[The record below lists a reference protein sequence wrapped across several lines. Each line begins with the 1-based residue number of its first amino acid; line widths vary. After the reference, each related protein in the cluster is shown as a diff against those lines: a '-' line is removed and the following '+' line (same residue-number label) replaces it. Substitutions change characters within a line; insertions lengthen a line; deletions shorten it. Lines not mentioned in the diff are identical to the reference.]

1 MPSYQPQQ
9 SVSFDGSI
17 VDQVVTFAPFNRFAR
32 TCSLGSDGEVTCD
45 CPSAYVG
52 RRCEQCAPGY
62 SGNPLVPGDSCRMT
76 TSYCNADG
84 TIDEDQRRCRCKD
97 YVDGPTC
104 ATCKANTF
112 YLNRDNQFGCI
123 ACFCMGVTRQ
133 CTSSNWFRDKISTSF
148 TNSRDNFKL
157 IDTDNRETPIEEG
170 IVLDQN
176 RREILYNRF
185 TSPNVHYWALPPRYL
200 GDKITS
206 YGGYLRY
213 TLRYVPLPG
222 GQSSRNSAADVE
234 LVSVSYHQGKLI
246 TF

>member
-1 MPSYQPQQ
+1 MTCPAGTYGDPSRGRPCEVCPCPLTNPSNQ
-9 SVSFDGSI
+9 
-17 VDQVVTFAPFNRFAR
+17 FAR

-133 CTSSNWFRDKISTSF
+133 CTSSNWFRDKVCVT
-148 TNSRDNFKL
+148 T
-157 IDTDNRETPIEEG
+157 
-170 IVLDQN
+170 
-176 RREILYNRF
+176 IL
-185 TSPNVHYWALPPRYL
+185 
-200 GDKITS
+200 
-206 YGGYLRY
+206 
-213 TLRYVPLPG
+213 
-222 GQSSRNSAADVE
+222 
-234 LVSVSYHQGKLI
+234 
-246 TF
+246 